1 MSRKLSDKALAFCQ
15 EYTANWFNGTRAYKK
30 CFEQQDD
37 LKAAISAS
45 RLLKDQRVKDEINNI
60 EWDYRNIGFKEWITK
75 EFIIKTL
82 YWMMNAEKIVSVKK
96 WKDWKAEVVKW
107 PDWKTRFDWVM
118 WFAKLTWD
126 LSERKKIEI
135 TDWVEEEWEEEWFSE
150 MSAEDLR
157 QYREKVLENIKIV
170 N

>member
-1 MSRKLSDKALAFCQ
+1 MSKKLSEKALSFCQ
-15 EYTANWFNGTRAYKK
+15 EYVANWFNGTSAYKK
-30 CFEQQDD
+30 CFWQQDN

-60 EWDYRNIGFKEWITK
+60 EWDYRNIWFKTWITK
-75 EFIIKTL
+75 EAMIKVL
-82 YWMMNAEKIVSVKK
+82 FWMMNAEKIISAKK
-96 WKDWKAEVVKW
+96 WEDWKIKVEKW
-107 PDWKTRFDWVM
+107 PDWKTRFDGVM

-126 LSERKKIEI
+126 LTDKKKVEI

-150 MSAEDLR
+150 MSAADLR
-157 QYREKVLENIKIV
+157 EYREKMLENIKIV